1 MEQPLADTL
10 YPHLKRGEVILWQG
24 RPTRSF
30 APGVG
35 AIVPVLFGL
44 GFASIAIFAIIRSAE
59 GGVVFSL
66 AYLFAGIGLSLA
78 LHALFRGMLIRRWS
92 HYALTHYR
100 AFVLIDHPFLG
111 ADIKSWPITPST
123 DLRHDTYNPMTITFA
138 YEPRRFFGR
147 RSRVIGFE
155 HIEDGLNVFRVMMDV
170 RDGLH

>member
-1 MEQPLADTL
+1 MEKPLADML

-35 AIVPVLFGL
+35 AIVPVIFGL
-44 GFASIAIFAIIRSAE
+44 GFASIAIFAINRTAA

-78 LHALFRGMLIRRWS
+78 LHALFKGTLIRRWS
-92 HYALTHYR
+92 HYALTNYR
-100 AFVLIDHPFLG
+100 AFVLIDHPLLG
-111 ADIKSWPITPST
+111 TDINSWPITPST
-123 DLRHDTYNPMTITFA
+123 DLRHNAYNPMTITFA
-138 YEPRRFFGR
+138 YEPRHFFGR
-147 RSRVIGFE
+147 TPRVIGFE

-170 RDGLH
+170 RDGRH